1 MAQPGRMVVT
11 TDHHENLA
19 WLFYLR
25 FFQPR
30 IELSSIK
37 QVDGCVLIRLSHT
50 AKIGATFQTESGM
63 AGPLDGPEGDRAAE
77 FPEKL
82 LASWGSG
89 SVGVTTR

>member
-1 MAQPGRMVVT
+1 MAV
-11 TDHHENLA
+11 
-19 WLFYLR
+19 LFAIFSAAHRAQQY
-25 FFQPR
+25 QT
-30 IELSSIK
+30 
-37 QVDGCVLIRLSHT
+37 VDGCVLIRLSHT

-89 SVGVTTR
+89 SVGVTAR